1 MICRFDKNAVIQLNY
16 HAMNTNNAVLR
27 PRIRGRSRR
36 FRSLFIAA
44 AGALIL
50 TAAFVPRANAILI
63 VYYNFEDT
71 FPDFTSETI
80 PGQPQMQT
88 PVLET
93 TYNLLNLRDRAGI
106 PLNVFGTR
114 PGDTGVDPDANN
126 HGLGMVRSSL
136 NEGAYFQFH
145 VNTTFLQGMSLS
157 FAIATLGNGF
167 DTVSFSYSINGGTTF
182 IPAGSFTLANIGPAI
197 IVTFPVPVGA
207 EGQSDVILR
216 LTFTGGHSNG
226 VNDQNT
232 IDNIR
237 LDTQTIIPE
246 PATVVGGL
254 LGALG
259 LAWQQRKRLTRFARL
274 RRV

>member
-1 MICRFDKNAVIQLNY
+1 MICRSDKNAVIRLNY
-16 HAMNTNNAVLR
+16 DAMNTNNAVSR

-88 PVLET
+88 PVLDT
-93 TYNLLNLRDRAGI
+93 TYTLTDLRDRAGI
-106 PLNVFGTR
+106 PLNVFGTV
-114 PGDTGVDPDANN
+114 PGDSGVDPDANN
-126 HGLGMVRSSL
+126 HGLGLVRSSV
-136 NEGAYFQFH
+136 NSGAYFQFD
-145 VNTTFLQGMSLS
+145 VDATFLQGMSLS

-167 DTVSFSYSINGGTTF
+167 DLVSFSYSIDGGSTF
-182 IPAGSFTLANIGPAI
+182 TAAGSFVLANIGPAI
-197 IVTFPVPVGA
+197 IVTFPVPVA
-207 EGQSDVILR
+207 VEGQSDVVLR

-254 LGALG
+254 LGVCGLG
-259 LAWQQRKRLTRFARL
+259 WQQRRRLIRAVRF
-274 RRV
+274 RRT

>member
-1 MICRFDKNAVIQLNY
+1 MKL
-16 HAMNTNNAVLR
+16 
-27 PRIRGRSRR
+27 
-36 FRSLFIAA
+36 RSLFLAVT
-44 AGALIL
+44 GALIF
-50 TAAFVPRANAILI
+50 TAAFVPRANAFLI

-80 PGQPQMQT
+80 AGQPQMQT
-88 PVLET
+88 PLLQT
-93 TYNLLNLRDRAGI
+93 TYTLTDLRDRAGI

-126 HGLGMVRSSL
+126 HGLGLVRSSV
-136 NEGAYFQFH
+136 NNGAIFQFA
-145 VNTTFLQGMSLS
+145 VNATFLQGMSLS

-167 DTVSFSYSINGGTTF
+167 DTVNFSYSITPGHANNTF
-182 IPAGSFTLANIGPAI
+182 VAAGSFTLANIGPAI
-197 IVTFPVPVGA
+197 IVTFPVPAAV
-207 EGQSDVILR
+207 EGQSDVVLR

-226 VNDQNT
+226 NNDQNT

-254 LGALG
+254 LGVVG
-259 LAWQQRKRLTRFARL
+259 LCWFQRRRLIRSVRW
-274 RRV
+274 RRA

>member
-1 MICRFDKNAVIQLNY
+1 MKL
-16 HAMNTNNAVLR
+16 
-27 PRIRGRSRR
+27 
-36 FRSLFIAA
+36 RSLFLAVT
-44 AGALIL
+44 GALIF

-80 PGQPQMQT
+80 VGQPQMQT
-88 PVLET
+88 PVLNT
-93 TYNLLNLRDRAGI
+93 TYTLTDLRDRAGI

-126 HGLGMVRSSL
+126 HGLGLVRSSV
-136 NEGAYFQFH
+136 NTGAYFQFH
-145 VNTTFLQGMSLS
+145 VDTTFLQGMSLS
-157 FAIATLGNGF
+157 FAITTLGNGF
-167 DTVSFSYSINGGTTF
+167 DTVSFLYSIDGGTTF
-182 IPAGSFTLANIGPAI
+182 TPAGSFALANIGPAI
-197 IVTFPVPVGA
+197 IVTFPVPVAA
-207 EGQSDVILR
+207 EGQPDVIFR

-226 VNDQNT
+226 IDNQNT

-254 LGALG
+254 LGVVG
-259 LAWQQRKRLTRFARL
+259 LCWFQRRRLIRSVRW
-274 RRV
+274 RRA